1 MRLSIRQP
9 IPEGGHPPH
18 TTIFV
23 IATRPDPALPECL
36 DRIHRHTDLPY
47 RLVVIT
53 DRAGGTLGD
62 LPVDGRVHRIR
73 QGAQD
78 SVGQTIQRALDSFP
92 DEQTALLNAD
102 QLVMPHWLTRL
113 TERLQALPTV
123 AAIGP
128 VTDGGM
134 GEQQLTRHLDAIVCA
149 YVTPEERAALLEDRY
164 RGETLL
170 TYWLGLA
177 CVLIPART
185 LRRIGAP
192 DPGFTGIGRD
202 LEYALRCRQHGLWLA
217 IARDVYVP
225 SANGRS
231 GEERTVIANSQDG
244 VRLRQKLAAA
254 YGPEAAPACD
264 ELWGDVRLAQLGLP
278 CSIQGGHPKCPYAT
292 RTHVAGAVAQS
303 NPPLP
308 GWHRTLKGGQAWAH
322 TRTNSNRQRTGGLT
336 VGPGLAD

>member
-1 MRLSIRQP
+1 MHLSIRQP
-9 IPEGGHPPH
+9 IPEGSRHPH

-23 IATRPDPALPECL
+23 IATRSDLALPECL

-53 DRAGGTLGD
+53 DSAGGTRGD
-62 LPVDGRVHRIR
+62 PPIGGRVHRI
-73 QGAQD
+73 QHDAQD
-78 SVGQTIQRALDSFP
+78 SVGQTIQRAFESFP
-92 DEQTALLNAD
+92 DEQTTVLSAD
-102 QLVMPHWLTRL
+102 HLVTPHWLRRL

-149 YVTPEERAALLEDRY
+149 HVTPEARAALLADRY

-170 TYWLGLA
+170 TYWLSLA

-192 DPGFTGIGRD
+192 DPGFRGRGRD
-202 LEYALRCRQHGLWLA
+202 LEYALRCRQHGLRLA

-225 SANGRS
+225 SAPGRL
-231 GEERTVIANSQDG
+231 GEERTPIADSQDSL
-244 VRLRQKLAAA
+244 RLRQQLAAT
-254 YGPEAAPACD
+254 YGPEAAPACH
-264 ELWGDVRLAQLGLP
+264 ELWGDVTLAQLGLT
-278 CSIQGGHPKCPYAT
+278 CSIQGGHPECAYAT
-292 RTHVAGAVAQS
+292 AKHVAGAVLQ
-303 NPPLP
+303 
-308 GWHRTLKGGQAWAH
+308 
-322 TRTNSNRQRTGGLT
+322 
-336 VGPGLAD
+336 

>member
-9 IPEGGHPPH
+9 IPEGSRLPH

-23 IATRPDPALPECL
+23 IATRSDLALPECL

-53 DRAGGTLGD
+53 DSAGGTRGD
-62 LPVDGRVHRIR
+62 PPVGGRVHSI
-73 QGAQD
+73 QHDAHD
-78 SVGQTIQRALDSFP
+78 SVGQTIQRALERFP
-92 DEQTALLNAD
+92 DEQMALLSAD

-113 TERLQALPTV
+113 SGRLQSLPTV

-128 VTDGGM
+128 VTDGGT

-149 YVTPEERAALLEDRY
+149 HVTPEERAALLEDRY

-170 TYWLGLA
+170 TYWLSLA

-192 DPGFTGIGRD
+192 DPGFMGRGRD
-202 LEYALRCRQHGLWLA
+202 LEYALRCRQYGLRLA

-225 SANGRS
+225 SAHGRS
-231 GEERTVIANSQDG
+231 GEERAPIADSQDG
-244 VRLRQKLAAA
+244 LRLRQKLAAA
-254 YGPEAAPACD
+254 YGPEAVPTCD
-264 ELWGDVRLAQLGLP
+264 ELWGDVKLAQLGLR
-278 CSIQGGHPKCPYAT
+278 CSIQGGHPDCPYAT
-292 RTHVAGAVAQS
+292 PTHVAGAVAQS
-303 NPPLP
+303 NSPLP
-308 GWHRTLKGGQAWAH
+308 GWHRPLKGRQAWAH
-322 TRTNSNRQRTGGLT
+322 SPTNANNQRTGRLT
-336 VGPGLAD
+336 ADPGFAD